1 MSVETR
7 NFKMHPKLLM
17 DVIKRQAGSLAKA
30 VLEGVMN
37 GVDAG
42 ATRIEIALTPKKLTI
57 TDNGRGFESRQQIER
72 FFEVFGQPP
81 EEDER
86 KTYGTFRMGRGQLF
100 AYGRS
105 LWTTNGWRM
114 DVDVNTRGLDYDLIQ
129 QPANNTTG
137 CTIEV
142 DLYEELL
149 PSAEAETQRCVE
161 RWCRYVPVAVLFNG
175 RQVNVDPGEEKWDHI
190 TDEAYVR
197 LKKTGVLEI
206 YNLGIHVMDIAGHI
220 YGAGGVVVSRR
231 QLKVNF
237 ARNDIQSDC
246 PVWRKIKPL
255 VNQIATRTNTRTKS
269 LNDDA
274 RQRLADQIRGGEISL
289 TDYENLKLK
298 VITGVT
304 GRHFSIDN
312 LLRAH
317 QVTVA
322 PLGDAIGERIH
333 LSNRAFVMAESTLE
347 RFGFAA
353 ARQLITFLLKR
364 APDWFSDPPK
374 VLDFEKLKSEINDS
388 YELLPEGELTSNEKV
403 WLSLVRSMWQ
413 ELRMEEC
420 DGYPRCPDRTM
431 HIGQGPAHGWT
442 DASSYVAIGRDF
454 LKRQNVDLG
463 GIIAVSAVLIHEGCH
478 EEADLTAHAHDQTFY
493 ELFHDALH
501 RWQPAMVVK
510 AVSDLPQI
518 LADEGKRMTKAQLK
532 RADALVKSRR
542 QAALNSESMD
552 R

>member
-1 MSVETR
+1 MNVETR

-17 DVIKRQAGSLAKA
+17 DVIKRQAGSLSKA

-42 ATRIEIALTPKKLTI
+42 ATRIEITLTPRKLAI
-57 TDNGRGFESRQQIER
+57 ADNGRGFENRQQIER

-81 EEDER
+81 EEGER
-86 KTYGTFRMGRGQLF
+86 KVYGTFRMGRGQLF
-100 AYGRS
+100 AYGRN

-114 DVDVNTRGLDYDLIQ
+114 DVDVNARGLDYDLIQ
-129 QPANNTTG
+129 QPASDVAG

-142 DLYEELL
+142 ELYEELL
-149 PSAEAETQRCVE
+149 PSAAAETQRCVE
-161 RWCRYVPVAVLFNG
+161 RWCRYVPVAVLFND
-175 RQVNVDPGEEKWDHI
+175 RQVNVDPAGEKWDHV

-197 LKKTGVLEI
+197 LRKTGVLEV

-255 VNQIATRTNTRTKS
+255 VNQMATRTNTRTKS

-274 RQRLADQIRGGEISL
+274 RQRLADQIRGGEIGL
-289 TDYENLKLK
+289 DDYENLKLK

-312 LLRAH
+312 LLRASA
-317 QVTVA
+317 VTVA
-322 PLGDAIGERIH
+322 PLGDPIGERIH
-333 LSNRAFVMAESTLE
+333 LSNRAFVIAEPTLE
-347 RFGFAA
+347 RFGFAT
-353 ARQLITFLLKR
+353 ARQLVRFMLKR
-364 APDWFSDPPK
+364 APDWFSDSPRI
-374 VLDFEKLKSEINDS
+374 LDFEKLKSEIDDQ
-388 YELLPEGELTSNEKV
+388 YELLPEGELTSKERI
-403 WLSLVRSMWQ
+403 WLSLARFMWQ
-413 ELRMEEC
+413 ELKLVEC
-420 DGYPRCPDRTM
+420 DGYPQCADRTM

-442 DASSYVAIGRDF
+442 DASSYVALGRGF
-454 LKRQNVDLG
+454 LQRQNVDLD
-463 GIIAVSAVLIHEGCH
+463 GIVAACPVLIHEACH
-478 EEADLTAHAHDQTFY
+478 EEADLTAHAHDQAFY
-493 ELFHDALH
+493 EMFHDALH

-510 AVSDLPQI
+510 AVNELPRI
-518 LADEGKRMTKAQLK
+518 LAFEGKRMTKTQLK
-532 RADALVKSRR
+532 RADALAQSRR
-542 QAALNSESMD
+542 QAALNSELMA